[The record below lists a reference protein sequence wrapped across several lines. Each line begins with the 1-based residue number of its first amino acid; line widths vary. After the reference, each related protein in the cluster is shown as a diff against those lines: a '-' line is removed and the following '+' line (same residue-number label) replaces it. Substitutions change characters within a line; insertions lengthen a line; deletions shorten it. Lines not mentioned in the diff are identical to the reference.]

1 MEELK
6 LRSLVVGKEM
16 EQRSEYIISKD
27 APPHITPAPE
37 FDFDS
42 ELRKKLISE
51 LGIQ

>member
-6 LRSLVVGKEM
+6 LRSLAVEKEM

-37 FDFDS
+37 LDFDR
-42 ELRKKLISE
+42 ELRKNLISE